1 MGVLIMQFIELN
13 NDKSPKTK
21 GKLDKI
27 TYNSFDNLE
36 NAGVLLN
43 DTVVLVDFDNDNKN
57 ERRIIDYI
65 DTTYP
70 TLKVITTKG
79 VHFYYYLP
87 KNLTLKKKS
96 MIDTITVGGFQVDY
110 KTSAKQY
117 AVIKLN
123 GKARETNRP
132 LSFENLPELPP
143 LLYPLTKRED
153 NLSGMV
159 EHEREK

>member
-1 MGVLIMQFIELN
+1 MQFIELN
-13 NDKSPKTK
+13 NDKSPKNK
-21 GKLDKI
+21 GKLDRI

-57 ERRIIDYI
+57 ERQIIDYI

-79 VHFYYYLP
+79 VHFYYSLP

-117 AVIKLN
+117 GVVKLN
-123 GKARETNRP
+123 GKARETNCL
-132 LSFENLPELPP
+132 LSFENLAELPP

-159 EHEREK
+159 EHERKKWYTF

>member
-1 MGVLIMQFIELN
+1 MQFIELN

-96 MIDTITVGGFQVDY
+96 MIDTITAGGFQVDY

-159 EHEREK
+159 EHERKK

>member
-1 MGVLIMQFIELN
+1 MQFIELN

-27 TYNSFDNLE
+27 AYNSFDNLE

>member
-1 MGVLIMQFIELN
+1 MLNFIELN
-13 NDKSPKTK
+13 NDKRPKNK
-21 GKLDKI
+21 GRIDE
-27 TYNSFDNLE
+27 TVYNSFEHLE

-43 DTVVLVDFDNDNKN
+43 DNIVLVDFDNDNKN
-57 ERRIIDYI
+57 ECQIIDYI

-79 VHFYYYLP
+79 VHFYYSLP

-96 MIDTITVGGFQVDY
+96 MIDTIAVGGFQVDY
-110 KTSAKQY
+110 KTSSKQY

-123 GKARETNRP
+123 GKTRETNRP
-132 LSFENLPELPP
+132 FSFDGLAELPP
-143 LLYPLTKRED
+143 LLYPLTKRKD

-159 EHEREK
+159 EHERKK

>member
-1 MGVLIMQFIELN
+1 MQFIELN

-57 ERRIIDYI
+57 EHQIIDYI

-79 VHFYYYLP
+79 VHFYYSLP

-159 EHEREK
+159 EHERKK

>member
-1 MGVLIMQFIELN
+1 MLKYVELKEN
-13 NDKSPKTK
+13 KSPISLRKK
-21 GKLDKI
+21 YDGFED
-27 TYNSFDNLE
+27 LE

-43 DTVVLVDFDNDNKN
+43 DNVVLIDFDNDNIN
-57 ERRIIDYI
+57 EDKIINYI

-79 VHFYYYLP
+79 VHFYYSLP
-87 KNLTLKKKS
+87 QNLILKKKS

-110 KTSAKQY
+110 KTSSKQY

-132 LSFENLPELPP
+132 LSFENLAELPP
-143 LLYPLTKRED
+143 ILYPLTKRED

-159 EHEREK
+159 EHERKK

>member
-1 MGVLIMQFIELN
+1 MLEYVELKE
-13 NDKSPKTK
+13 DKSPISLRKK
-21 GKLDKI
+21 
-27 TYNSFDNLE
+27 YNGFEDLE

-43 DTVVLVDFDNDNKN
+43 DNVVLIDFDNDNVN
-57 ERRIIDYI
+57 EDKIINYI

-79 VHFYYYLP
+79 VHFYYSLP
-87 KNLTLKKKS
+87 QNLILKKKS

-110 KTSAKQY
+110 KTSSKQY
-117 AVIKLN
+117 AVVKLN

-132 LSFENLPELPP
+132 LSFENLAELPL

-159 EHEREK
+159 EHERKKWHAF

>member
-96 MIDTITVGGFQVDY
+96 LIDTITVGGFQVDY

>member
-1 MGVLIMQFIELN
+1 MQFIELN

-57 ERRIIDYI
+57 ECRIIDYI

-159 EHEREK
+159 EHEREKWYTF